1 MKRHYGKYRGTVLN
15 NIDPLQIGRVN
26 VQVPA
31 VTGLLPSSWALPCVP
46 VAGKQMGTFMVPQIG
61 SGVWVE
67 FENGDI
73 NLPIWVGGFW
83 GSVAE
88 VPALALAGVPAS
100 PSLVFQ
106 SAGQNSVSI
115 SDLPGPAGGL
125 LLKCRSGAFISISE
139 LGIVLS
145 SGQGATI
152 TMTGPIVA
160 VNQTALVVI

>member
-1 MKRHYGKYRGTVLN
+1 
-15 NIDPLQIGRVN
+15 
-26 VQVPA
+26 
-31 VTGLLPSSWALPCVP
+31 
-46 VAGKQMGTFMVPQIG
+46 
-61 SGVWVE
+61 
-67 FENGDI
+67 
-73 NLPIWVGGFW
+73 
-83 GSVAE
+83 
-88 VPALALAGVPAS
+88 
-100 PSLVFQ
+100 VFQ

-139 LGIVLS
+139 VGIIIS